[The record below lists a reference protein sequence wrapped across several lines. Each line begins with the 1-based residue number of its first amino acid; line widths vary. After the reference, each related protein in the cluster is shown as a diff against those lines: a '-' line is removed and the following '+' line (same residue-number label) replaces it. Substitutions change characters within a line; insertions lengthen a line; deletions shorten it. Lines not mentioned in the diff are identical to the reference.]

1 MPFSVRKELLGA
13 GGTVHGGLDYAKL
26 RSEGVEPETIVD
38 FSISTNPF
46 PPHPEVARAVA
57 RAAVDRY
64 PDSSSGALRT
74 AIAERLRMSPE
85 EVLATNGL
93 AQAIFLLAFAFCDRG
108 SVALVASP
116 TFGEYEAAS
125 RLAGADVLH
134 VPAREDEGFV
144 FPAERMISEVRENRP
159 SLVWVCS
166 PNNPTGALPSA
177 EEATSLL
184 RVCEEENAL
193 LLLDEAYVNFA
204 PSGASACLLFP
215 SPNLL
220 LLRSMTKDYGL
231 TGLRLGYILGTRE
244 LLRPLRALQPPWS
257 VNACAQEAGIEALRQ
272 EAYYEAQWREMRGLT
287 EKMAGRLRSA
297 GYAPLTPGAN
307 FLLFKSGDTAALK
320 EFLWRDRIL
329 VRDCASF
336 GLPGYVRVGV
346 RSEEENDR
354 LIDCLTAF
362 SRG

>member
-1 MPFSVRKELLGA
+1 
-13 GGTVHGGLDYAKL
+13 
-26 RSEGVEPETIVD
+26 
-38 FSISTNPF
+38 
-46 PPHPEVARAVA
+46 
-57 RAAVDRY
+57 
-64 PDSSSGALRT
+64 
-74 AIAERLRMSPE
+74 
-85 EVLATNGL
+85 
-93 AQAIFLLAFAFCDRG
+93 
-108 SVALVASP
+108 
-116 TFGEYEAAS
+116 
-125 RLAGADVLH
+125 
-134 VPAREDEGFV
+134 
-144 FPAERMISEVRENRP
+144 
-159 SLVWVCS
+159 
-166 PNNPTGALPSA
+166 
-177 EEATSLL
+177 
-184 RVCEEENAL
+184 
-193 LLLDEAYVNFA
+193 
-204 PSGASACLLFP
+204 
-215 SPNLL
+215 
-220 LLRSMTKDYGL
+220 MTKDYGL